1 MVTLATELSRGGFCV
16 SLVLSKAEGPYLSVV
31 PSDVQIVD
39 LGCARVLWSLPRLA
53 GYLRRERPSVVIS
66 AMTHANVTAL
76 WARRIARVSTRVIVT
91 ERNTLSRT
99 SRSPPMIRQRLM
111 PYFAKCLYPWADEIV
126 AVSHGVADDLADVAR
141 VPRGRIAVIYNPIV
155 SDSLLERAKLPPDH
169 PWFEAGGAPVILG
182 VGRLVPA
189 KDFETLIKAFA
200 KTRPAH
206 GANLVILGEGPERG
220 RLQRLV
226 ATLSLGAH
234 VSMPG
239 FVENPLSYMSRA
251 AVFVLSSA
259 YEGLPAVLVEA
270 MACGTPVVSTDCP
283 SGPAEILENGAYGPL
298 VPVGNS
304 DALAVAITTTLARK
318 PSADRL
324 RYRASTF
331 GVRAS
336 VDGYM
341 RFLTGSS
348 KHWPG
353 PNYEVR

>member
-66 AMTHANVTAL
+66 AMTHANVTSL

-189 KDFETLIKAFA
+189 KGLRDSDQGVREDQT
-200 KTRPAH
+200 
-206 GANLVILGEGPERG
+206 GARCQPRDPGG
-220 RLQRLV
+220 
-226 ATLSLGAH
+226 GA
-234 VSMPG
+234 G
-239 FVENPLSYMSRA
+239 TRA
-251 AVFVLSSA
+251 AA
-259 YEGLPAVLVEA
+259 A
-270 MACGTPVVSTDCP
+270 TR
-283 SGPAEILENGAYGPL
+283 
-298 VPVGNS
+298 GN
-304 DALAVAITTTLARK
+304 
-318 PSADRL
+318 P
-324 RYRASTF
+324 
-331 GVRAS
+331 
-336 VDGYM
+336 
-341 RFLTGSS
+341 
-348 KHWPG
+348 
-353 PNYEVR
+353 